1 MAGVYGRGLAQALV
15 GSEAVYLVY
24 EDGRVAASPLQSGAS
39 HFGSAPP
46 TEAVFGGLNE
56 NNVYTYAGSFVN
68 DVRPAAFAAVNDS
81 FYLLLENDNR
91 LYRFSG
97 SDFELVDVTALH
109 FIPSLLRSDGKSL
122 YVAFD
127 GADLLYDVSAGRYW
141 SLPVPLD
148 DFLVDGGQV
157 YGISG
162 GRACTFR
169 LGDGAV
175 RWVGGE
181 GAVRLGAGRGD
192 ALRLRLGRA
201 ACVFDGRFCVH
212 RTPPDAVG
220 DAAGRVRRVRGGR
233 TQGLPRVRPRA
244 AIRLRQRRACVAGGF
259 DHLRRRTL
267 FRAGEKARRFV
278 FHRFVVR
285 ALHRGAGLL

>member
-1 MAGVYGRGLAQALV
+1 MLRAGKLLAVCGEYRLFTAGVFAADNTMAGVYGRGLAQALV

-127 GADLLYDVSAGRYW
+127 GADLL
-141 SLPVPLD
+141 
-148 DFLVDGGQV
+148 
-157 YGISG
+157 
-162 GRACTFR
+162 
-169 LGDGAV
+169 
-175 RWVGGE
+175 
-181 GAVRLGAGRGD
+181 
-192 ALRLRLGRA
+192 
-201 ACVFDGRFCVH
+201 
-212 RTPPDAVG
+212 
-220 DAAGRVRRVRGGR
+220 
-233 TQGLPRVRPRA
+233 
-244 AIRLRQRRACVAGGF
+244 
-259 DHLRRRTL
+259 
-267 FRAGEKARRFV
+267 
-278 FHRFVVR
+278 
-285 ALHRGAGLL
+285 